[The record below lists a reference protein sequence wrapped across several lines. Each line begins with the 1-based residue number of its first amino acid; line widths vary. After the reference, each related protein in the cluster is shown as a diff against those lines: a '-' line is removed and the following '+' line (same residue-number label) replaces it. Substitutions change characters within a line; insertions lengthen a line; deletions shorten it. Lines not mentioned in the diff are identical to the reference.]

1 MLNDIEID
9 GRDLRSFVRDTGPN
23 RLRCIEAL
31 GVFLSSDAEMVT
43 SCFKQ
48 IARFTG
54 LKRLYVVRLASS
66 WKYANPRE
74 GYFMK
79 KALARCPQLETI
91 RISSVFDSN
100 FGRTIAK
107 KAEEEL
113 QGVIDRAK
121 EKRGAPKGVEDE
133 KREIPTLK

>member
-1 MLNDIEID
+1 MRDI
-9 GRDLRSFVRDTGPN
+9 GLN
-23 RLRCIEAL
+23 RLSCIEAL
-31 GVFLSSDAEMVT
+31 GVFLSSDDEMVT

-48 IARFTG
+48 IACFTG

-66 WKYANPRE
+66 WKYAHPRE

-79 KALARCPQLETI
+79 KALAKCPQLETI
-91 RISSVFDSN
+91 RISSVFDCN
-100 FGRTIAK
+100 FARNISK

-121 EKRGAPKGVEDE
+121 EKRGAGKGVVDE
-133 KREIPTLK
+133 KREGPTLK